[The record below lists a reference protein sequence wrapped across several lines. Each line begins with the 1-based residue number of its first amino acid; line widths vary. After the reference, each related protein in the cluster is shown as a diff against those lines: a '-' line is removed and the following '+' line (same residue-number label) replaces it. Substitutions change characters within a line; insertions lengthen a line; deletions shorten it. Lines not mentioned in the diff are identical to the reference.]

1 MRDFGNYVRL
11 AYGVNPIDSDE
22 YFWAQ
27 KMTWLKV
34 LKIVSPQAD
43 KDM

>member
-1 MRDFGNYVRL
+1 MRDFGNCVRL
-11 AYGVNPIDSDE
+11 AYGVNPIYSNE
-22 YFWAQ
+22 YFWTK

-34 LKIVSPQAD
+34 LKIVSPQDD